1 MAWNLHKSSGAGH
14 SWMIWMAVITFS
26 HSFALEDRSWSGAD
40 AAEVARVLSGDGEPQ
55 LLGSLGEPLQPAL
68 KSLIIWSFLL
78 DNS

>member
-1 MAWNLHKSSGAGH
+1 
-14 SWMIWMAVITFS
+14 VIFIAASTFS
-26 HSFALEDRSWSGAD
+26 ISLAMRDRSWRGAD

-68 KSLIIWSFLL
+68 KLFIIWSFLL